1 MINDMLEEQIGEE
14 ENLSE
19 DTFQD
24 LRRVLQNKRLLVEAF
39 KMWDAAGK
47 GSIDLADCRRMVML
61 SEEGGITGDDADD
74 LAEAIMDDVDD
85 NKDGVID
92 FKEFCYMHYML
103 KTHRLSSAFAATV
116 KKAEKKF
123 LTREQVTSLRYED
136 GSTFQGQCTKAGV
149 FEGHGTYEIGK
160 DGSAYTGSFL
170 HGRFHGHGHIW

>member
-1 MINDMLEEQIGEE
+1 MSAALT
-14 ENLSE
+14 LSRLQCVVPSE
-19 DTFQD
+19 LSRAFTPTEVAKMRETFKFFDRNSDGAIDRWELAKVLVD
-24 LRRVLQNKRLLVEAF
+24 LGQHPS
-39 KMWDAAGK
+39 DAALDK
-47 GSIDLADCRRMVML
+47 I
-61 SEEGGITGDDADD
+61 I
-74 LAEAIMDDVDD
+74 AEVDD
-85 NKDGVID
+85 NRDGRID